1 MFWLGFNPR
10 ERRFSIT
17 EFGYRIQELTNQ
29 GIAVGLTPKQALEAA
44 MDIIIHEVMFDRHG
58 VMYDCERVY

>member
-1 MFWLGFNPR
+1 M
-10 ERRFSIT
+10 T

-29 GIAVGLTPKQALEAA
+29 GITVGLTPKQALEAA
-44 MDIIIHEVMFDRHG
+44 MDIIIHEVVFDRHG